1 MGRSGPP
8 NDQAATTNGSSLAL
22 DGRHARQQDEA
33 RWDECVAP
41 LTPCFDASL
50 QILFPFP
57 GYYDLVA
64 LPLGCAIV

>member
-8 NDQAATTNGSSLAL
+8 NDQAATINGSSLAL
-22 DGRHARQQDEA
+22 DGCHARQQDEA
-33 RWDECVAP
+33 RWAECVAP
-41 LTPCFDASL
+41 WPPCFGASL
-50 QILFPFP
+50 QVLLPFL